1 MLPRRESYEAVI
13 LVFNWRVSRYRI
25 DGHRRDLF
33 RESKI
38 YQWRGVRR
46 HQRPLIA
53 TIIFHTIYG
62 LGLGIV
68 LNIT

>member
-13 LVFNWRVSRYRI
+13 LVFNWRASRYRI

-38 YQWRGVRR
+38 YEWRGMRR
-46 HQRPLIA
+46 HQSPWA
-53 TIIFHTIYG
+53 
-62 LGLGIV
+62 LGAEHV
-68 LNIT
+68 